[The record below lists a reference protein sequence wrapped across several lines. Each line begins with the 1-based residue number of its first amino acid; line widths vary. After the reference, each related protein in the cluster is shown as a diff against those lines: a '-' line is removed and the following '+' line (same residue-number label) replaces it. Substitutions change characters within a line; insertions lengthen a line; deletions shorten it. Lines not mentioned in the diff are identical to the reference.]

1 MVLNPAPESSKTR
14 HKDVLIQSLGPVTK
28 AATGDCAD
36 AKDQSGSA
44 LAFIIMGRALNWG
57 QGALGSMR
65 PYSHTVVASVSGQPF
80 RLRCRQLESSA
91 IPLSGACKSA
101 HSMA

>member
-1 MVLNPAPESSKTR
+1 LRGFVAPGLTLAEQLARIVLNPAPESSKTR
-14 HKDVLIQSLGPVTK
+14 HQDVLIQSLGPVTK

-57 QGALGSMR
+57 QGALGSMH
-65 PYSHTVVASVSGQPF
+65 PYSHTVVTSVSGG
-80 RLRCRQLESSA
+80 RLD
-91 IPLSGACKSA
+91 
-101 HSMA
+101 